1 MSKADRDLDNEI
13 AAHLAEAVD
22 DYVGRGLDPE
32 AARLAAL
39 RDFGG
44 VTQVKQVHREM
55 RRPLFMSWLDI
66 KLGARMLLKYPGLTV
81 VGGLAMAFAILV
93 GIVIFQFA
101 GLFIYPSLPLPNGDR
116 IVQLSL
122 RDISKNQQEPKAL
135 YDFISWRDS
144 LRTIDNLGA
153 WRDST
158 RNLIV
163 LHPSA
168 QSPRA
173 GGPAAAGDA
182 RPALV
187 AEMSSSGFAIA
198 DGQPLM
204 GRVLTPADEQ
214 PAAPA
219 VAVIGH
225 DVWQTRFGS
234 DPNVLGR
241 AVRLGGEHATI
252 VGVMREGFAFP
263 VSHELWVPLKTAV
276 LDQAPR
282 LGPAITIFGTLADGH
297 TIETAQAELTTH
309 GRRAAAEQKA
319 THEHLEPRVSAYV
332 DMMSLDSSDDL
343 AFMLLIYF
351 FIGILVALIC
361 GNVGLLLFARAAS
374 RESDLIVRTA
384 LGASRGRIVSQLFA
398 EALVLGG
405 GAAVIGMA
413 VAVLFL
419 RNWAMPFLEH
429 NYGNL
434 PFWWDLS
441 LSPST
446 VAAAIL
452 LTIVTA
458 TVAGVMPA
466 LKITRGMGDRLKQTT
481 AGAGGLRF
489 GGVWTVVIVAQVSVT
504 VVFPAIVWFEN
515 VQLGR
520 MQDFNPGFATE
531 QFLAVEVERD
541 APAGS
546 TSLVDAAI
554 ERDPRMAA
562 TLEELRDRVAAQPGV
577 AGVTFANALSGG
589 ELPGRRIELGYDSA
603 EAASRNPE
611 APMPI
616 RHATVLE
623 TDTSYLGVL
632 DAPILAGR
640 AFTAADAEPGA
651 HVAIVDQAF
660 VDNVLQGRNPIGQQ
674 VRFTRPTNPAGPSEW
689 YTVVGLVGKLDVGVP
704 YRKGPFAGFYLPTT
718 PDRLGAGLHMMI
730 RVRGGDPLTVAPQV
744 RQIAAAVDPS
754 LRLVQIQRVNELN
767 DGMLWVIRLWRSI
780 TVVMSSVALIL
791 SLAGLYAVMAFVV
804 ARRTREV
811 GVRVALGGSRW
822 RILMAIFRR
831 PLIQMGVGVLAGIS
845 IIVAA
850 TAWYPYTEG
859 PGADQAG
866 GLTAAAVM
874 MQAGYAALMFGVC
887 MLACVVPT
895 RRALN
900 IEPTV
905 ALRTE

>member
-1 MSKADRDLDNEI
+1 MSQADRDLDTEI

-22 DYVGRGLDPE
+22 DYVARGLGPE
-32 AARLAAL
+32 ETRLAAL

-44 VTQVKQVHREM
+44 VTQVQQVHRDM
-55 RRPLFMSWLDI
+55 RGFTFMNWLDF
-66 KLGARMLLKYPGLTV
+66 KLGGRMLVKYPGLTI
-81 VGGLAMAFAILV
+81 VGGLAMAFAIVV

-101 GLFIYPSLPLPNGDR
+101 GLFLYPSLPLANGDR
-116 IVQLSL
+116 IVQLTL

-135 YDFISWRDS
+135 YDFISWQDS

-163 LHPSA
+163 A
-168 QSPRA
+168 D
-173 GGPAAAGDA
+173 GDA

-187 AEMSSSGFAIA
+187 AEMSSSGFAVA
-198 DGQPLM
+198 EGQPLM
-204 GRVLTPADEQ
+204 GRVLTPADEH

-225 DVWQTRFGS
+225 DLWQTRFGS

-241 AVRLGGEHATI
+241 TVQLGDEHATI

-263 VSHELWVPLKTAV
+263 VSHELWVPLKTAL
-276 LDQAPR
+276 LDQGPR
-282 LGPAITIFGTLADGH
+282 SGPAIMIFGTLADGQ
-297 TIETAQAELTTH
+297 TFATAQAELTTH
-309 GRRAAAEQKA
+309 GRRAAAEQKS

-332 DMMSLDSSDDL
+332 DMMSMDSSDDL
-343 AFMLLIYF
+343 AFMFLIYF
-351 FIGILVALIC
+351 FIGMLVVLIC

-374 RESDLIVRTA
+374 RESDLIVRAA
-384 LGASRGRIVSQLFA
+384 LGASRGRIVAQLFA

-405 GAAVIGMA
+405 LAAVVGMA
-413 VAVLFL
+413 VAMTFL
-419 RNWAMPFLEH
+419 RNWGMPFLET
-429 NYGNL
+429 NYGNV

-441 LSPST
+441 LSPAT

-452 LTIVTA
+452 LTVLAA

-489 GGVWTVVIVAQVSVT
+489 GGVWTVVIVAQVAVT
-504 VVFPAIVWFEN
+504 VVFPAIAWFEN

-531 QFLAVEVERD
+531 QFLAVSIDSDAPVDNSAMIDATIDGNPAKIDAATVERN
-541 APAGS
+541 A
-546 TSLVDAAI
+546 
-554 ERDPRMAA
+554 RMAA
-562 TLEELRDRVAAQPGV
+562 TLGELRSRVAAQPGV
-577 AGVTFANALSGG
+577 TGLTFVENLPGG
-589 ELPGRRIELGYDSA
+589 ESVERRIELGYDAA
-603 EAASRNPE
+603 EAASRSTD
-611 APMPI
+611 APAPI
-616 RHATVLE
+616 RHATVVE
-623 TDTSYLGVL
+623 ADTGYFDVV

-640 AFTAADAEPGA
+640 AFSAADAEPGA
-651 HVAIVDQAF
+651 RVAIVDQAF
-660 VDNVLQGRNPIGQQ
+660 VDNVLHGRNPIGQQ
-674 VRFTRPTNPAGPSEW
+674 VRFVRPGNPAGPTEW
-689 YTVVGLVGKLDVGVP
+689 YSVVGLVGRLDTGVP
-704 YRKGPFAGFYLPTT
+704 YRKGPFAGFYLAGT
-718 PDRLGAGLHMMI
+718 PERFDDVHMMI
-730 RVRGGDPLTVAPQV
+730 RVRGGDPMTVAPQV

-754 LRLVQIQRVNELN
+754 LRLVQIQRVNEVN
-767 DGMLWVIRLWRSI
+767 DGMLFVIRLWMSI
-780 TVVMSSVALIL
+780 TVVMSSVALLL
-791 SLAGLYAVMAFVV
+791 SLAGLYSVMAFAVS
-804 ARRTREV
+804 RRTREI
-811 GVRVALGGSRW
+811 GVRVALGGSRR
-822 RILMAIFRR
+822 RILTAVFRR
-831 PLIQMGVGVLAGIS
+831 PLIQMGLGVLAGIS

-850 TAWYPYTEG
+850 TVWYPYTEM
-859 PGADQAG
+859 PGAGETG
-866 GLTAAAVM
+866 GLSAGAVA

>member
-22 DYVGRGLDPE
+22 DYVARGLGPE
-32 AARLAAL
+32 EARLAAL

-55 RRPLFMSWLDI
+55 RGFTFMNWLDF
-66 KLGARMLLKYPGLTV
+66 KLGGRMLVKYPGLTI
-81 VGGLAMAFAILV
+81 VGGLAMAFAIVV

-101 GLFIYPSLPLPNGDR
+101 GLFLYPSLPLANGDR

-122 RDISKNQQEPKAL
+122 RDISENQQEPKAL

-163 LHPSA
+163 A
-168 QSPRA
+168 D
-173 GGPAAAGDA
+173 GDA
-182 RPALV
+182 RPAFV

-241 AVRLGGEHATI
+241 TVQLGDEHATI

-282 LGPAITIFGTLADGH
+282 SGPAITIFGTLAEGQ
-297 TIETAQAELTTH
+297 TFETAQAELTTH
-309 GRRAAAEQKA
+309 GRRAAAEQKS
-319 THEHLEPRVSAYV
+319 THEHLEPRVSAYA
-332 DMMSLDSSDDL
+332 DMMSMDSSDDMT
-343 AFMLLIYF
+343 FMFLIYF
-351 FIGILVALIC
+351 FIGMLVVLIC

-405 GAAVIGMA
+405 LAAVIGMA
-413 VAVLFL
+413 VAELFL
-419 RNWAMPFLEH
+419 RNWGMPFLET

-441 LSPST
+441 LSPAT

-452 LTIVTA
+452 LTVLAA

-489 GGVWTVVIVAQVSVT
+489 GGVWTVVIVAQVAVT
-504 VVFPAIVWFEN
+504 VVFPAVVWFEN

-520 MQDFNPGFATE
+520 MQDFNPGFATN
-531 QFLAVEVERD
+531 QFLAVQVERD
-541 APAGS
+541 APVDSNAKP
-546 TSLVDAAI
+546 DAATV
-554 ERDPRMAA
+554 ERDARMAA
-562 TLEELRDRVAAQPGV
+562 TLGELRGRVAELPGV
-577 AGVTFANALSGG
+577 AGVTFAETLPGG
-589 ELPGRRIELGYDSA
+589 EYPERSIELGYDAA
-603 EAASRNPE
+603 EKTARGPE
-611 APMPI
+611 APAPFRYAHRCRD
-616 RHATVLE
+616 RHLVLRC
-623 TDTSYLGVL
+623 
-632 DAPILAGR
+632 AGR
-640 AFTAADAEPGA
+640 AHPGGTR
-651 HVAIVDQAF
+651 
-660 VDNVLQGRNPIGQQ
+660 LQR
-674 VRFTRPTNPAGPSEW
+674 
-689 YTVVGLVGKLDVGVP
+689 
-704 YRKGPFAGFYLPTT
+704 
-718 PDRLGAGLHMMI
+718 
-730 RVRGGDPLTVAPQV
+730 RG
-744 RQIAAAVDPS
+744 
-754 LRLVQIQRVNELN
+754 
-767 DGMLWVIRLWRSI
+767 
-780 TVVMSSVALIL
+780 
-791 SLAGLYAVMAFVV
+791 
-804 ARRTREV
+804 RRTRRPRGHCRS
-811 GVRVALGGSRW
+811 GVRRSRAARTKSHWPAGSLRAP
-822 RILMAIFRR
+822 R
-831 PLIQMGVGVLAGIS
+831 QS
-845 IIVAA
+845 
-850 TAWYPYTEG
+850 
-859 PGADQAG
+859 
-866 GLTAAAVM
+866 
-874 MQAGYAALMFGVC
+874 
-887 MLACVVPT
+887 
-895 RRALN
+895 RRA
-900 IEPTV
+900 ERV
-905 ALRTE
+905 VFGRGAGRQA

>member
-1 MSKADRDLDNEI
+1 MSKADRDLDTEI

-22 DYVGRGLDPE
+22 DYVARGLDPE

-44 VTQVKQVHREM
+44 ITQVKQVHREM
-55 RRPLFMSWLDI
+55 RRPLFMSWLDF
-66 KLGARMLLKYPGLTV
+66 KLGGRMLVKFPGLTI
-81 VGGLAMAFAILV
+81 VGGLAMAFAITV

-101 GLFIYPSLPLPNGDR
+101 GLFLYPSLPLANGDR

-122 RDISKNQQEPKAL
+122 RDVAGNQQEPKAL
-135 YDFISWRDS
+135 YDFVSWRDS

-163 LHPSA
+163 A
-168 QSPRA
+168 D
-173 GGPAAAGDA
+173 GDA
-182 RPALV
+182 RPAFV

-214 PAAPA
+214 PGAPA

-234 DPNVLGR
+234 DPNAIGRTVQLGD
-241 AVRLGGEHATI
+241 EHATI
-252 VGVMREGFAFP
+252 VGVMRKGFAFP
-263 VSHELWVPLKTAV
+263 VSHEMWVPMKTAL

-282 LGPAITIFGTLADGH
+282 SGPAIMIFGTLAEGH
-297 TIETAQAELTTH
+297 TFETAQAELTTH
-309 GRRAAAEQKA
+309 GRRAAQEQKS
-319 THEHLEPRVSAYV
+319 THEHIEPRVSAYA
-332 DMMSLDSSDDL
+332 DMMSMDSPDDMT
-343 AFMLLIYF
+343 FMLLIYF
-351 FIGILVALIC
+351 FVGMLVVLIC

-405 GAAVIGMA
+405 LAAIIGMV
-413 VAVLFL
+413 VAQLFL
-419 RNWAMPFLEH
+419 RNWGLPFLET

-441 LSPST
+441 LTPAT

-452 LTIVTA
+452 LTVLAA

-489 GGVWTVVIVAQVSVT
+489 GGVWTVVIVAQVAVT
-504 VVFPAIVWFEN
+504 VVFPFVVWFEN
-515 VQLGR
+515 TQLGR
-520 MQDFNPGFATE
+520 MQDFNPGFVAN
-531 QFLAVEVERD
+531 QFLAVQMERD
-541 APAGS
+541 VPPEG
-546 TSLVDAAI
+546 DAKS
-554 ERDPRMAA
+554 DAA
-562 TLEELRDRVAAQPGV
+562 TLERNRRVAATFGELRNRVAELPGV
-577 AGVTFANALSGG
+577 VGVTFAETLPGG
-589 ELPGRRIELGYDSA
+589 EYPERRIELGYDNA
-603 EAASRNPE
+603 EAAGRAPE
-611 APMPI
+611 APASF
-616 RHATVLE
+616 RFATVAE
-623 TDTSYLGVL
+623 TDTSYFDVL
-632 DAPILAGR
+632 DAPIVAGR
-640 AFTAADAEPGA
+640 AFNAADAEPGA
-651 HVAIVDQAF
+651 QVAIVDDGF
-660 VDNVLQGRNPIGQQ
+660 VEHVLQGRNPIGQQ
-674 VRFTRPTNPAGPSEW
+674 VRFVRRGDPAGPSEW
-689 YTVVGLVGKLDVGVP
+689 YSVVGLVGNLDVGAP
-704 YRKGPFAGFYLPTT
+704 YRKGPFAGFYLSGT
-718 PDRLGAGLHMMI
+718 PDRFDEVQMMI
-730 RVRGGDPLTVAPQV
+730 HVRGGDPMTVAPQV
-744 RQIAAAVDPS
+744 RGLAAAIDPS
-754 LRLVQIQRVNELN
+754 LRLVKIQRVHEIN
-767 DGMLWVIRLWRSI
+767 DGMLWVIRLWMSI
-780 TVVMSSVALIL
+780 TLVMSSVALLL
-791 SLAGLYAVMAFVV
+791 SLAGIYAVMAFVV
-804 ARRTREV
+804 ARRTREI
-811 GVRVALGGSRW
+811 GVRVALGGSRR
-822 RILMAIFRR
+822 RILMTIFRR
-831 PLIQMGVGVLAGIS
+831 PLMQMGLGVLAGMS

-850 TAWYPYTEG
+850 TIMFPYSDG
-859 PGADQAG
+859 PGAHEAG

-874 MQAGYAALMFGVC
+874 MQTGYAALMLGVC